1 MSNIFGTEQPPAK
14 KSVWRMLPPS
24 QDQTLQLYGTCMT
37 AIQQIKLRLF
47 VRSVVK
53 VSLEVGHQVLLLQL
67 LVS

>member
-1 MSNIFGTEQPPAK
+1 MSNIFGTEPPPAK
-14 KSVWRMLPPS
+14 KSVWRMLS